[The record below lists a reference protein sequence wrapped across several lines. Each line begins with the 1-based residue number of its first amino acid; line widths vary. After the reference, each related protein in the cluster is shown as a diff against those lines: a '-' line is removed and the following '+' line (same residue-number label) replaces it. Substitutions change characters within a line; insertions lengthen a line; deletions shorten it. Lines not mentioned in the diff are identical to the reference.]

1 MNQNLSTHTSFGKR
15 FLKAILMSFL
25 IYLLMQLI
33 LLFLLILRNKLQ
45 LFYDSKIFENI
56 MDIVFFASYIIPL
69 CPIFL
74 VIKRAIFPRK
84 LSEHPSKHSSTIH
97 FTKTFYGTI
106 IFLIIY
112 ILVKY
117 FLLFIIPNP
126 GISILLGMM
135 DIIVFPITGIIL
147 FVSLVSAIRRAKKNG
162 GASNY

>member
-1 MNQNLSTHTSFGKR
+1 MNQNLTTHTSFGKR

-97 FTKTFYGTI
+97 FTKTFYGTA

-112 ILVKY
+112 ILVKN
-117 FLLFIIPNP
+117 FLVFI
-126 GISILLGMM
+126 
-135 DIIVFPITGIIL
+135 T
-147 FVSLVSAIRRAKKNG
+147 
-162 GASNY
+162 

>member
-15 FLKAILMSFL
+15 FLKAILMSFA
-25 IYLLMQLI
+25 IYLFMQFI
-33 LLFLLILRNKLQ
+33 VLFLLILQNKLH
-45 LFYDSKIFENI
+45 LFYDSKIFESI
-56 MDIVFFASYIIPL
+56 MDIVFFASWLVPL
-69 CPIFL
+69 YPILL
-74 VIKRAIFPRK
+74 VIKRAIFPKK
-84 LSEHPSKHSSTIH
+84 LPEHQSNRSSTIH
-97 FTKTFYGTI
+97 FTKTFFGTI

-135 DIIVFPITGIIL
+135 DIMVFPITGIIL